1 VHRFSCRSN
10 GRSLSFLELEQ
21 RIAMIRDNIR
31 QLVEQAAALSGA
43 EDESRNADRI
53 AQQTEE
59 LEKLVKQRDAL
70 LKN

>member
-10 GRSLSFLELEQ
+10 GRSLSLLELEQ